1 MVFIFQQV
9 AVLIREVEAA
19 RFERTARHEPE
30 TTEQPMDAD
39 GAISERLVTF
49 KNVQELQEKNAEL
62 LVVIRE
68 VTSKQEAQESKLV
81 EERTADL
88 KKELDSVREQ
98 LEELTD
104 ARRRQEALVENIIV
118 QRDMYKSMTESKETT
133 STPLA
138 TSTPGTKKTH
148 SPGKIPKTI
157 CLDFLSKMSSAP
169 NIIFVVPS
177 LLYWN
182 QINKLIKLS

>member
-1 MVFIFQQV
+1 M
-9 AVLIREVEAA
+9 EAA
-19 RFERTARHEPE
+19 RFGRTARHDPEEPA
-30 TTEQPMDAD
+30 EQPMDAD

-49 KNVQELQEKNAEL
+49 KNVQELQDKNAEL

-68 VTSKQEAQESKLV
+68 VTSKQEAQEAKLV

-88 KKELDSVREQ
+88 KKELDLVKEQ

-104 ARRRQEALVENIIV
+104 ARRRQEVLVENIIV